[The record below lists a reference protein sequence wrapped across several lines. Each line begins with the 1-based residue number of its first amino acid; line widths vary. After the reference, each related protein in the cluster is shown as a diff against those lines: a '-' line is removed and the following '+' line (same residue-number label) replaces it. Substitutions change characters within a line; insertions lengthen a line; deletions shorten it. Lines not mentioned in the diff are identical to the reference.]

1 MEKKVN
7 ETTLLNVEGTYR
19 ALQPF
24 DTVAELNAN
33 TTAIRAEYGS
43 EMTRATYDVLD
54 VLHRYSCKYPGVCFL
69 SKSKIA
75 VKLNISRMTV
85 IRACKALAELGV
97 IVEHATRRKGGDR
110 RQSSNAIVFVKIMEV
125 TPDVTPECD
134 TVNTPQESPK
144 NTKPSNTRDTDAPV
158 ENGKSEVVKEI
169 KSASPKAGSADK
181 ALLDT
186 DRLPDGWYKESA
198 PYAENLDDLYAITG
212 TLYKAKF
219 GTSIRI
225 EDYVDEFAMV
235 LRKAWTAMRQGRV
248 ERSKW
253 HGYLFAS
260 FKNTAHA
267 IQAHLDDAPILSD
280 IAAMFESDYCAQ

>member
-75 VKLNISRMTV
+75 AKLNISRMTV

-169 KSASPKAGSADK
+169 KSASPKADSADK

-248 ERSKW
+248 ARSKW
-253 HGYLFAS
+253 HGYLYAS

-280 IAAMFESDYCAQ
+280 IAAMFEPDYCAQ